1 MVVLVLL
8 VAALIVLIV
17 GVVEA
22 SAVWLVISLAV
33 SLIAGLLLFGS
44 HRRYR
49 ATISGRTSTGSTVS
63 GKTAPPPPVD
73 GGAEQ
78 TDDGPRGEVGAP
90 SSLGGHQRPRAVD
103 ATADSA
109 AAEHE
114 DDVWVIDGRPRYHR
128 QSCEFVHDQDSE
140 RVPLSQAAEDG
151 FIPCSL
157 CEPDAVRTA

>member
-44 HRRYR
+44 HRRYC
-49 ATISGRTSTGSTVS
+49 ATISGRTSTRSTVS
-63 GKTAPPPPVD
+63 GKTAPPPPPVD

-78 TDDGPRGEVGAP
+78 TDDGPRSEVGAP
-90 SSLGGHQRPRAVD
+90 SSPGGHQRPRAVD

-109 AAEHE
+109 AAE

-128 QSCEFVHDQDSE
+128 QNCEFVHDQDSE